1 MIIDNISLPTPPT
14 AYVFGGAISILCG
27 QRRCLGQHPPFI
39 RWQVVR
45 VLRRRENTAL
55 TIFCS
60 IFIRKIFFS
69 CDYFTD
75 SFKAHIRCYVHET
88 AYRGF
93 QNNIHNFGKFPGVK
107 APKKLSNE
115 AKLKNKSYFRFLNQ
129 GDTYDIDHRQ
139 NKVGSL

>member
-1 MIIDNISLPTPPT
+1 MFGTTP
-14 AYVFGGAISILCG
+14 SIHTVAGCEG
-27 QRRCLGQHPPFI
+27 I
-39 RWQVVR
+39 AA
-45 VLRRRENTAL
+45 E
-55 TIFCS
+55 
-60 IFIRKIFFS
+60 RKHCFNHILLNNYKKIIFFS

-93 QNNIHNFGKFPGVK
+93 QNNIHNFGKFPGEK